1 MQLLDF
7 HIQMMFAEF
16 TNLGCGICGIMSLGF
31 ANTVLF
37 LKFAT
42 CDLHFD
48 NIFINFGQ
56 LSWNFWCL
64 HFQIMVL
71 KISVFMKSH
80 LFQILKQTAISSNC
94 IFSDFTK
101 KCGFSDMS
109 EKNCRAR
116 NEKIVKWI
124 ITLQYQ
130 GVVLSMSGCT
140 STYLSYCKKKVIC
153 NENSSLTYGWM
164 PNSLVN
170 MMSTS

>member
-1 MQLLDF
+1 
-7 HIQMMFAEF
+7 MMVAEF

-31 ANTVLF
+31 ANSVLF

-80 LFQILKQTAISSNC
+80 LF
-94 IFSDFTK
+94 
-101 KCGFSDMS
+101 
-109 EKNCRAR
+109 
-116 NEKIVKWI
+116 
-124 ITLQYQ
+124 
-130 GVVLSMSGCT
+130 
-140 STYLSYCKKKVIC
+140 
-153 NENSSLTYGWM
+153 
-164 PNSLVN
+164 
-170 MMSTS
+170 

>member
-1 MQLLDF
+1 MQTLLDF
-7 HIQMMFAEF
+7 HIQMMVAEF
-16 TNLGCGICGIMSLGF
+16 TNLGCGICRIMGLGF
-31 ANTVLF
+31 ANSILF

-101 KCGFSDMS
+101 KNVVSLIYL
-109 EKNCRAR
+109 K
-116 NEKIVKWI
+116 KIAGHCHLWSKMFILAYEVGTCTTTHRQYY
-124 ITLQYQ
+124 TL
-130 GVVLSMSGCT
+130 VLHLGT
-140 STYLSYCKKKVIC
+140 TILLSILLYFQ
-153 NENSSLTYGWM
+153 
-164 PNSLVN
+164 
-170 MMSTS
+170 